1 MHRRGSCGGRSR
13 GKEGA
18 EGAVTVYAPIPP
30 NYAKLT
36 TAALNETSP
45 REQSREGKDVVGK
58 VCATISQLAVMWF
71 MSPHG
76 SPSGVWTGHRK
87 PQDSGSS
94 LRTEVV
100 LILAKAAPLCTQRK
114 CER

>member
-1 MHRRGSCGGRSR
+1 MRYS
-13 GKEGA
+13 A
-18 EGAVTVYAPIPP
+18 EL
-30 NYAKLT
+30 LT
-36 TAALNETSP
+36 HSP
-45 REQSREGKDVVGK
+45 REQSRAGREMVDS
-58 VCATISQLAVMWF
+58 VCDTISQLAVMWF

-94 LRTEVV
+94 LRTVVV

-114 CER
+114 